1 MDIFNNVEK
10 MTEQLKEKKKELY
23 EKRRRKKEGLVDN
36 YNNYR
41 NKYNVTIKV
50 IME

>member
-1 MDIFNNVEK
+1 MEKQNVEK
-10 MTEQLKEKKKELY
+10 MTEQLKEKKELY

-36 YNNYR
+36 YNNYT

>member
-1 MDIFNNVEK
+1 MEKQNVEK
-10 MTEQLKEKKKELY
+10 MTEQLKEKKELY
-23 EKRRRKKEGLVDN
+23 EKRRRKKEELVDN
-36 YNNYR
+36 YNNYT

>member
-1 MDIFNNVEK
+1 MEKWNVEK
-10 MTEQLKEKKKELY
+10 MTEQLKEKKELY
-23 EKRRRKKEGLVDN
+23 QKRRNKERLGDN
-36 YNNYR
+36 YNNYT